1 MIQYL
6 LFMLMMVTVI
16 TIMTDKRIIRSRI
29 ISKDIDKNN
38 ERVEGR
44 K

>member
-1 MIQYL
+1 
-6 LFMLMMVTVI
+6 MLMMVTVI
-16 TIMTDKRIIRSRI
+16 TIMTGERIIRSRI